1 MTRRYR
7 FVAGE
12 DSMDALRLLRRGWA
26 GLSLGEGE
34 VTVRLAQGG
43 AVRVHV
49 DAMEIE
55 PGFHVASVVAEVVPL
70 DVALPDGE
78 PLEGA
83 FPFSEG
89 GNDVLVFRGVSWLES
104 LPDLG
109 DDVTVQFSGPAHLAP
124 AEPEAVCDTTEAVVV
139 LAREERLVIR
149 VGLRPGHLDM
159 IRDPEEV
166 ADFLETWG
174 YGGG

>member
-83 FPFSEG
+83 FPFSDG
-89 GNDVLVFRGVSWLES
+89 DHDVLVFRGVSWLES

-109 DDVTVQFSGPAHLAP
+109 DDGAERSSEGHTVDSLVCVGAQQEVGATGGRRGGQDEDAP
-124 AEPEAVCDTTEAVVV
+124 E
-139 LAREERLVIR
+139 
-149 VGLRPGHLDM
+149 
-159 IRDPEEV
+159 
-166 ADFLETWG
+166 
-174 YGGG
+174 